1 MEVSPDGQI
10 EQFINLAERFRSIS
24 YQLPS
29 SFMTVSS
36 RWGELSSFPIVPGAS
51 EVVDITRKARVRGSI
66 SGFTTIVGLAYRHD
80 ELYALELSTTP
91 GDEAL
96 GAGKVVHLDRSTGAV
111 EAVRHRQSGLPGG
124 TVFGPD
130 DALYV
135 SNFGS
140 ALPGG
145 APQPNGEIVRYP
157 ASLFEH
163 ESCKA
168 IRDWKLSLGG
178 GRVQPPAASTAAA
191 TQRTGAVP
199 LFPIA
204 A

>member
-1 MEVSPDGQI
+1 M
-10 EQFINLAERFRSIS
+10 
-24 YQLPS
+24 
-29 SFMTVSS
+29 
-36 RWGELSSFPIVPGAS
+36 
-51 EVVDITRKARVRGSI
+51 DITRKARVRGSI

-96 GAGKVVHLDRSTGAV
+96 GAGKVVHWTAPPERDAGSQIRP
-111 EAVRHRQSGLPGG
+111 PGG
-124 TVFGPD
+124 MVFGPD

-163 ESCKA
+163 E
-168 IRDWKLSLGG
+168 
-178 GRVQPPAASTAAA
+178 
-191 TQRTGAVP
+191 
-199 LFPIA
+199 
-204 A
+204 